1 MAATEHLRKQLAQQQ
16 FDPTKFVQEISSSG
30 DTYHDLLEH
39 RLKVRNLSEETNLAL
54 KKNVY
59 KNYAQFIETA
69 KEISYLE
76 SEMYQLS
83 HILTEQKGIM
93 DIMLE
98 MSFSAQDEVVDTKDT
113 VVKEEP
119 KKSIASL
126 LDKVEGCSRVTEVPG
141 RYIIYDTDLTELE
154 PDSFQEIHKVHVF
167 LLNDSLLVTTFQPN
181 RRGPVRF
188 KFQTLYEL
196 DSLAVVNV
204 RDVGPVKNA
213 FRILMFP
220 DQRMFQANGPKTKKE
235 WLTALEDA
243 KKAKAA
249 SDTRKR
255 ELVHQSSRASII
267 PKEVTPTDDVEVEQD
282 LDEDNNPFFQEEAA
296 DVMESNLLKID
307 WLTELPEDL
316 DMCIAQRNFEDAV
329 DLIIKTNDY
338 LKEVPACP
346 ALKDMRARVD
356 HRIELL
362 TDVLIR
368 ELSVSPDRS
377 LRGGPQVTRRPV
389 RELIRLGR
397 AIKACDLFLKNR
409 SEAIKQSIRQLR
421 IEGATTVYITKL
433 CNVFF
438 THMFETGKEFR
449 KAFANHPGCFSAFVV
464 WANAEL
470 KGYVNHFSRQAL
482 SKQTNLSVVA
492 ECVTIARTYCSKLS
506 AIGLDL
512 SFALN
517 SLLVKGIRDAMYYNK
532 DQLIEAARHRN
543 IEEKWYQ
550 LNLRNPSS
558 ANVLVQE
565 MVNCGILMFPNFVVN
580 GCFIDLS
587 SSMVAFT
594 KLLLAFINDVMKLY
608 TPEIFPDLI
617 DIIKDVFSNHVQ
629 LLEGAVTNEKFVEER
644 QFIIKNADFLFSTL
658 LDTVGGKI
666 KEKVGRS
673 PRELEVLKE
682 ERKKISKKAEQVG
695 VLI

>member
-1 MAATEHLRKQLAQQQ
+1 MAAAVMLRKRLAQQE
-16 FDPTKFVQEISSSG
+16 FDPNKFVQEISSGG

-39 RLKVRNLSEETNLAL
+39 RLKVKNLSDETNLAL

-93 DIMLE
+93 DEMLE

-113 VVKEEP
+113 TTKEEP

-204 RDVGPVKNA
+204 RDVGPVKHA

-235 WLTALEDA
+235 WLTSLENA

-249 SDTRKR
+249 ADTRKR
-255 ELVHQSSRASII
+255 ELVHQSSRVSMVV
-267 PKEVTPTDDVEVEQD
+267 KETTPTDDPEDPDD
-282 LDEDNNPFFQEEAA
+282 LDSNNPFFQE
-296 DVMESNLLKID
+296 DDGDLMESSMLKVD
-307 WLTELPEDL
+307 WLMELPEDL

-449 KAFANHPGCFSAFVV
+449 KAFSNHPGCFSAFVV

-482 SKQTNLSVVA
+482 AKQTNLSVVA
-492 ECVTIARTYCSKLS
+492 ECVIIARTYCSKLS

-512 SFALN
+512 LFALN
-517 SLLVKGIRDAMYYNK
+517 GLLVKGIRDALYYNK

-550 LNLRNPSS
+550 MNLRNPSS
-558 ANVLVQE
+558 ANALVQE
-565 MVNCGILMFPNFVVN
+565 MVQCGIPMFPKFVTG

-587 SSMVAFT
+587 PSMVAFS
-594 KLLLAFINDVMKLY
+594 KLLLAFVNDVLKLY
-608 TPEIFPDLI
+608 TPEIYPDLI
-617 DIIKDVFSNHVQ
+617 DIVKDVFTNHMQ
-629 LLEGAVTNEKFVEER
+629 LLEGAVTNEKFVQER
-644 QFIIKNADFLFSTL
+644 QFIIKNADYLFSTL
-658 LDTVGGKI
+658 LETLGGKI

-682 ERKKISKKAEQVG
+682 DRRRISKRAEQVG